1 MQAVPHSHGGS
12 EVATEGNGRR
22 PTPPVATAVPEDR
35 STRATRAVSDLTAA
49 AGSFPAIL
57 VSLVLVVVWLLA
69 APFVRGGFA
78 NTNYQLIVSTVS
90 SIVTFVMVFVIQS
103 SQNRDNR
110 AMQAKLDAQ
119 STMLAHLAQALD
131 VQEHRFLLTRLVG
144 LEDAPD
150 EEIAHE
156 QERVRNAAART
167 ADADYQDLD
176 ADL

>member
-1 MQAVPHSHGGS
+1 LI
-12 EVATEGNGRR
+12 
-22 PTPPVATAVPEDR
+22 
-35 STRATRAVSDLTAA
+35 SDLTAA
-49 AGSFPAIL
+49 AGSFSAIL
-57 VSLVLVVVWLLA
+57 ISLVLVVVWLLA

-131 VQEHRFLLTRLVG
+131 VQQHRFLLTRLVG

-150 EEIAHE
+150 DEIAHE

-167 ADADYQDLD
+167 AYADYQDLD
-176 ADL
+176 ADA